1 MRFEIIKDY
10 PDYIIFENGIILNCK
25 TDRFLVVNNGSGFYK
40 TVRLRKDGK
49 AKTEKVHRL
58 LAKAFIPN
66 PYKKNCVNHKDA
78 NKLNNNLSN
87 LEWCTHQENMRHAK
101 EMGLIKQ
108 SELNRKV
115 LIESKQKLVINLEN
129 GIYYDSIKEAALYS
143 GIPAKNLARYL
154 SNTRYNITNF
164 VLA

>member
-10 PDYIIFENGIILNCK
+10 PDYIIFENGSILNCI
-25 TDRFLVVNNGSGFYK
+25 TDKFLVINNGEGFYK
-40 TVRLRKDGK
+40 TVRLRKNGK

-66 PYKKNCVNHKDA
+66 PDKKNCVNHKDA

-101 EMGLIKQ
+101 DIGVLYQ
-108 SELNRKV
+108 SELNIKRLV
-115 LIESKQKLVINLEN
+115 EVKQKPVIDLQT
-129 GIYYDSIKEAALYS
+129 GIFYDSIKETAYHKCLSVNSLQYR
-143 GIPAKNLARYL
+143 IKNKKGFYQML
-154 SNTRYNITNF
+154 
-164 VLA
+164 